1 MKKLLFIL
9 LPLLFSQCADE
20 KPQASTPSTSEKKEQ
35 TISEVQENQAP
46 DTKQADNQKTA
57 TDKKG
62 PGLNLWIGSAKAKKG
77 EEVCIEVTTS
87 DITGLLSMQYSL
99 RWDPKILQYKGLKGF
114 SIPTL
119 DQNDFGPHRAKE
131 GVLTAVWI
139 DDTLK
144 GENTK
149 DGDKIYELCFLLI
162 GESGQSTPVRFWSNP
177 TPYEVIVLP
186 EKIIPLTAHKGL
198 ITIE

>member
-9 LPLLFSQCADE
+9 LPLFFSQCAED
-20 KPQASTPSTSEKKEQ
+20 KSQSSTSSTSDKKEQ
-35 TISEVQENQAP
+35 VVSEVQENQEP
-46 DTKQADNQKTA
+46 NTNQADSQTLA
-57 TDKKG
+57 DKKG
-62 PGLNLWIGSAKAKKG
+62 PGLNLWIGSATAKKG
-77 EEVCIEVTTS
+77 EEVCVKVTVS
-87 DITGLLSMQYSL
+87 AITGLLSMQYSL

-119 DQNDFGPHRAKE
+119 DKNDFGPHRAKD

-186 EKIIPLTAHKGL
+186 EKIIPLTAHKGV